1 MLDDDE
7 LHDHP
12 SSHPKASPILTSS
25 IQSQTLDIPQLAKM
39 PSVTIPPS
47 TQTVNVQIFD
57 TTFRIL
63 GGRPQAFMSPLIKGF
78 ERMNAL
84 AYSFLI
90 THKDSNG
97 KERKFLFDLGAPKNW
112 KEDLPP
118 SIADHVK
125 KWEKAGIVIE
135 CEKYL
140 TELLRD
146 HGVVL
151 EEIEGMIWR

>member
-1 MLDDDE
+1 M
-7 LHDHP
+7 
-12 SSHPKASPILTSS
+12 A
-25 IQSQTLDIPQLAKM
+25 
-39 PSVTIPPS
+39 SVTIPS
-47 TQTVNVQIFD
+47 SSQTVDVRIFD

-90 THKDSNG
+90 THKGSNG

-118 SIADHVK
+118 SIADNVK
-125 KWEKAGIVIE
+125 KWERAGIQIE
-135 CEKYL
+135 CKQYL

-146 HGVVL
+146 NGVSP